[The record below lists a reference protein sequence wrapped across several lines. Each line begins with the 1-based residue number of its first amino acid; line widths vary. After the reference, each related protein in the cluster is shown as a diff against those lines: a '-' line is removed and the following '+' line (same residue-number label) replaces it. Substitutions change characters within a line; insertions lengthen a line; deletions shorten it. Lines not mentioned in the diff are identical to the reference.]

1 MKGEKILAVT
11 SERIIILSAIV
22 LVIIAW
28 LPNSGLIQTIVTIDD
43 VEVEIDTSR
52 DYYYLGDSFTANV
65 YLVNNRS
72 KDVWMEPVSSFSFS
86 GVSENDPASGLV
98 VDVTDNPEGRLHI
111 PTQTKVLL
119 IDQLFM
125 PNELGEFTITC
136 LGARKKVLI
145 IESQSENEKV
155 NAMMNK
161 HSFKKTDEATL
172 FITNVGLNTITIVDP
187 YEIQNKDGDLWVKVS
202 PSDYRDVWL
211 DYLLELDSGGIF
223 RQQVEIDRL
232 EAGMYRISKE
242 IYTDFPQE
250 HFTLFV
256 EFEIQE
262 SREKEYAWVTATVL
276 TVDPSPTL
284 NIIELS
290 SEDSDIPRS
299 LFKAIDKALLDH
311 ESVHEKEP
319 SIYPHESR
327 RFAMPIDEAEAII
340 HYFGVDIEEDRNA
353 YEFYVSFLDY
363 VISILIQFSIQVT
376 S

>member
-1 MKGEKILAVT
+1 MADT
-11 SERIIILSAIV
+11 SERIILLSAVV
-22 LVIIAW
+22 LVIIVW
-28 LPNSGLIQTIVTIDD
+28 LTNSGLIRTNVTVDE
-43 VEVEIDTSR
+43 VEVEIDTTR

-65 YLVNNRS
+65 YFVNNRS

-86 GVSENDPASGLV
+86 GVSENDPASGHV

-111 PTQTKVLL
+111 PAQTKVLL

-172 FITNVGLNTITIVDP
+172 FITNVGTHDINFGFPYGITKKGV
-187 YEIQNKDGDLWVKVS
+187 NGSWVAASSALRGWSDL
-202 PSDYRDVWL
+202 L
-211 DYLLELDSGGIF
+211 IELKSGEIF
-223 RQQVEIDRL
+223 RQEVTINTLETGQYRVRKTVED
-232 EAGMYRISKE
+232 SV
-242 IYTDFPQE
+242 TQE
-250 HFTLFV
+250 SITLIV

-290 SEDSDIPRS
+290 SEDSDIPHS
-299 LFKAIDKALLDH
+299 LFEAIDKALLDA

-319 SIYPHESR
+319 SIYPHESK
-327 RFAMPIDEAEAII
+327 RFAMLIDEAEAII
-340 HYFGVDIEEDRNA
+340 RYFEVDIEEGRNA